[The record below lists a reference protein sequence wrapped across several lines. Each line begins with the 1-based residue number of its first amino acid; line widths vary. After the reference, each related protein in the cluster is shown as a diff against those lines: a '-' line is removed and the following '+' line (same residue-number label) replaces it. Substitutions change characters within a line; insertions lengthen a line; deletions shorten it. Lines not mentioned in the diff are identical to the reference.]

1 LNKWPIVFSFITGL
15 TGHLEGREL
24 ICSCDE
30 VIHSLLSLLSD
41 PSEVIQKDA
50 WMTLVNLTADAAG
63 AQKIFAVSTTV
74 QVIASNFGVFVP
86 LITQAISG

>member
-1 LNKWPIVFSFITGL
+1 
-15 TGHLEGREL
+15 LEGREL

-30 VIHSLLSLLSD
+30 VIHSLLNLLSD

-50 WMTLVNLTADAAG
+50 WLTLVNLTADAAG

-74 QVIASNFGVFVP
+74 QVIASNIGVFIP
-86 LITQAISG
+86 LITPPILG